1 MTGKTEEITSPANP
15 KIKAIKAL
23 HLKKNRDAGS
33 VFLAEGM
40 KLVID
45 ALDGGWSVS
54 TLLHAKS
61 AAHKP
66 VVAALAARVLASG
79 ADVLV
84 VPEKLLTTITRK
96 DNPQSVVAVI
106 SQRIRPLA
114 ELTIADASVHLALD
128 RVRDPGNLGTIIRT
142 ADAAG
147 AASVILIGDSVDPF
161 ATETVRATMGSI
173 FAVPLYHASEAEF
186 IAWAKTHDAL
196 VAGTHLAGSV
206 DYRVPAWGRQS
217 TVIVMG
223 NESQGMTTPLAQACA
238 VLVRIPQAGQADS
251 LNLSVATGIVLYEVM
266 RARFPMPDGAG
277 Q

>member
-1 MTGKTEEITSPANP
+1 MTGRTEEITSPANP
-15 KIKAIKAL
+15 RIKAIKAL
-23 HLKKNRDAGS
+23 HLKKNRDADG

-61 AAHKP
+61 AGHKP
-66 VVAALAARVLASG
+66 VVAALAERALASG

-114 ELTIADASVHLALD
+114 ELTVTDASVHLALD

-147 AASVILIGDSVDPF
+147 VASVILIGDSVDPF

-186 IAWAKTHDAL
+186 IAWAKTQDAL

-206 DYRVPAWGRQS
+206 DYRAPAWGQRS
-217 TVIVMG
+217 TVLVMG
-223 NESQGMTTPLAQACA
+223 NESQGMTAPLAEACT

-266 RARFPMPDGAG
+266 RAHFPMPDGAG